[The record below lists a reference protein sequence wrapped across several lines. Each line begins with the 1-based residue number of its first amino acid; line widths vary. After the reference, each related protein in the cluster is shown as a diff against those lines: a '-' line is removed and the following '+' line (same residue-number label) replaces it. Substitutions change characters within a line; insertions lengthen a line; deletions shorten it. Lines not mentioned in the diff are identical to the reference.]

1 MTSNIVVKNFRFR
14 IFPSKAQTTKL
25 VNTLDLCRDLF
36 NASLQERRDAYR
48 LNRISLNYYDQAN
61 QLKEIKETNPEY
73 KDVHSQISQDVL
85 KRVDKAFQN
94 FFRRVKQKSGKA
106 GFPRFQN
113 KQRYNSFTFAQS
125 GFSLTDSR
133 LTLSKIGKVKI
144 KLHRA
149 IVGKIKTLTVSRD
162 SCGKWF
168 ACFSVETAKEILE
181 PTNKSIGIDAGITTF
196 LTLRIIS
203 RAFECKTANPK
214 EVQACPRLDQAP
226 SYISNTTSREIR
238 LFCGRGQ
245 DVIYDLSCFQQ
256 KSIEGFDIF
265 RQRSFQFLFRWRY
278 NANIQTSFL
287 VQYNPTEQP
296 EICDCLYSFFCIDGF
311 YLCFLFPIFSDTL
324 DLRQHYF
331 PDTFSQFRQT
341 SLCLLGSI
349 LLCSEIEFLYFSQ
362 NTLLRVRDV
371 FPGLYKAY
379 EYYLKLGINCQTQ
392 VEIDNPRF
400 LKTDEKILTTAQR
413 RLSKQPKGS
422 KERYAKRKIVAKIHN
437 RIKNRRSNFAH
448 QVSRFLVNSYDVIV
462 FEDLNVKGMMKN
474 HCLARSIADVSW
486 NQLISFTKYKAEN
499 ADRKMIQIRP
509 NFTSQ
514 DCSNCGNRQKMPL
527 DVRLY
532 ECSNCHISI
541 GRDLNASLNILSV
554 GLNTLRNQSV
564 EATSKP
570 CLVVE

>member
-196 LTLRIIS
+196 LTLS
-203 RAFECKTANPK
+203 
-214 EVQACPRLDQAP
+214 
-226 SYISNTTSREIR
+226 
-238 LFCGRGQ
+238 
-245 DVIYDLSCFQQ
+245 
-256 KSIEGFDIF
+256 
-265 RQRSFQFLFRWRY
+265 
-278 NANIQTSFL
+278 
-287 VQYNPTEQP
+287 
-296 EICDCLYSFFCIDGF
+296 DG
-311 YLCFLFPIFSDTL
+311 
-324 DLRQHYF
+324 
-331 PDTFSQFRQT
+331 
-341 SLCLLGSI
+341 
-349 LLCSEIEFLYFSQ
+349 
-362 NTLLRVRDV
+362 
-371 FPGLYKAY
+371 
-379 EYYLKLGINCQTQ
+379 